1 LERAVLKGFKDFLMR
16 GNVIDLAV
24 AVVVGSAFTALV
36 TSFTTSII
44 KPVIAAMGGGN
55 VTGLTV
61 QLRAGNQASI
71 IDFAAVINA
80 VITFLITAAV
90 VYFLFVVPMRRVQER
105 RRKGETDGQSEPTD
119 VELLL
124 EIRDLLRREQG
135 LPAVKGLAAQDGETA
150 EAGQDD
156 KVGASTA
163 SNGSKSDGSKS

>member
-1 LERAVLKGFKDFLMR
+1 MFKGFKEFLMR

-44 KPVIAAMGGGN
+44 KPVIAATGGGN
-55 VTGLTV
+55 VTGLSI
-61 QLRAGNQASI
+61 QLREGNEASI

-90 VYFLFVVPMRRVQER
+90 VYFLFVLPMKTFNER
-105 RRKGETDGQSEPTD
+105 RKKAETTVVDPTD
-119 VELLL
+119 VELLQ

-135 LPAVKGLAAQDGETA
+135 LPAVTGLASESEKAEVTTDG
-150 EAGQDD
+150 Q
-156 KVGASTA
+156 K
-163 SNGSKSDGSKS
+163 K